1 MAAWQ
6 ILFLSLWKDF
16 ESRFAN
22 IIDDLKKQRDF
33 VDKEAL
39 SIDIVEAKD
48 SRARLQEEIQQRQE
62 QSLMLLEQNEINAGI
77 SRLQHAVAWLSVDDR
92 DQEEHY
98 ERVSRRR
105 HDETCKWIMRE
116 TRIDSWIRNDTKHP
130 VLWLNGKPGAGMW
143 CLNSTG
149 GF

>member
-1 MAAWQ
+1 MVAWQ

-16 ESRFAN
+16 ESRFVS
-22 IIDDLKKQRDF
+22 IIDGLKKQRDF

-48 SRARLQEEIQQRQE
+48 SRSRLQEEILQRQK
-62 QSLMLLEQNEINAGI
+62 QSLMLLEQNETNAGN
-77 SRLQHAVAWLSVDDR
+77 SRVKDAVAWLSVDDR

-116 TRIDSWIRNDTKHP
+116 NRIDSWVRNDTKYP
-130 VLWLNGKPGAGMW
+130 VLWLNGKPGAGM
-143 CLNSTG
+143 
-149 GF
+149 